1 MCLLAIGVFPFETLY
16 IVVEISAWMIYSIQR
31 ESKTETTLSGGIQL
45 EQRVPQGKLA
55 HFVTTSYFLL
65 AFFACSVNF

>member
-1 MCLLAIGVFPFETLY
+1 MCLPSLDGIWFETLY
-16 IVVEISAWMIYSIQR
+16 IVVEICLWMIYSIYS

>member
-1 MCLLAIGVFPFETLY
+1 MCLPSLDGIWFETLY
-16 IVVEISAWMIYSIQR
+16 IVVEICVWMIYSIYS

-45 EQRVPQGKLA
+45 EQRIPQGKLA